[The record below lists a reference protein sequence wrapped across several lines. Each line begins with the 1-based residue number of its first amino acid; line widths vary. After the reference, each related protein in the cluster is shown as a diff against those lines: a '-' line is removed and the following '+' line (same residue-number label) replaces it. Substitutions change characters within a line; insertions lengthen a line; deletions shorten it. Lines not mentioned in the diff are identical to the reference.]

1 METIQR
7 LTIAYI
13 AILKDIWQDIIN
25 LDAKHGGYGAAYFK
39 ILQDIYLDLLK
50 AAEEDRLP
58 SFLFPTIAILLVVS
72 CLWIY
77 TLLIY
82 LT

>member
-7 LTIAYI
+7 LTNAYI
-13 AILKDIWQDIIN
+13 AILCDIWQDIIRF
-25 LDAKHGGYGAAYFK
+25 DAKHGGYGAAYFK

-50 AAEEDRLP
+50 AAEEDKLP
-58 SFLFPTIAILLVVS
+58 SFLFPTIAIIVIACS
-72 CLWIY
+72 FWIY